1 MKRLLIYILLL
12 INQNVFSQGEQEAVT
27 IIEYHPL
34 CLNCTEKVEEFIN
47 KRIRNLSL
55 PFSDTSITVNY
66 HLTAL
71 GTVENVSVYGT
82 DNQEF
87 VSIITE
93 ATKNLTDW
101 IPAQIRNQPV
111 RASLQYKIIPDL
123 NSGILSIRAKYLHS
137 ANSDFFISERNSRNW
152 EKYFEENSNYIIS
165 HLDISK
171 VQGYIFRRLNKNYHR
186 RLTKSPYFRT
196 GTIRIPTN
204 REKTTW
210 SIFVPKLKIYDSG
223 ASQNIRNLRIK
234 DIPRDHD
241 IILIIIKE
249 ENYRV
254 EISISEFNFAGQRN
268 LNFDFHEY
276 SFHELNKEIERII
289 DR

>member
-1 MKRLLIYILLL
+1 MKRLLIYIFLL
-12 INQNVFSQGEQEAVT
+12 ISLNVFSQGEHQAVT
-27 IIEYHPL
+27 IAEDYPL

-55 PFSDTSITVNY
+55 PPSDTSITVNY

-101 IPAQIRNQPV
+101 IPAQTRNQPV
-111 RASLQYKIIPDL
+111 RVSLQYKIIPVL

-137 ANSDFFISERNSRNW
+137 ANYDLFILERNSRYW
-152 EKYFEENSNYIIS
+152 EKYFEENSNHIIS
-165 HLDISK
+165 HLEIAK
-171 VQGYIFRRLNKNYHR
+171 VQGYIFSKLNKNDHR
-186 RLTKSPYFRT
+186 RLTKSPNFRT

-234 DIPRDHD
+234 DIPRDND
-241 IILIIIKE
+241 VLLIVIKE
-249 ENYRV
+249 KNYRV
-254 EISISEFNFAGQRN
+254 EISINEFNFTGQRK
-268 LNFDFHEY
+268 LNFDFQEY
-276 SFHELNKEIERII
+276 SFHELNKEIERFI